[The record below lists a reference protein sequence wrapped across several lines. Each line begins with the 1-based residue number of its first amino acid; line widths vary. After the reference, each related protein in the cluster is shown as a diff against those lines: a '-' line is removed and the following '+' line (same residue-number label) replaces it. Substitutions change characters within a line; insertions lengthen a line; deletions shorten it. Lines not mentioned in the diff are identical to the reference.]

1 MMILMLKE
9 GLAEL
14 PVAMYVVESAGG
26 RMCRAA
32 QSCISPASNCLQT
45 PLLNQL
51 LLYVTP
57 YPHLGARLG
66 LLYVAAAFFWQSPCA
81 WWVALVAVLGVG
93 KLRCS
98 CILHA
103 ATHKIL
109 LRMYCLSASSVVAAP
124 WLEACIAP
132 FAA

>member
-1 MMILMLKE
+1 MILMFKE

-51 LLYVTP
+51 MLYVTP

-66 LLYVAAAFFWQSPCA
+66 LLYVAAWLLLSLAEPVRLVGSFGRCA
-81 WWVALVAVLGVG
+81 GCGEV
-93 KLRCS
+93 RCS
-98 CILHA
+98 CI
-103 ATHKIL
+103 
-109 LRMYCLSASSVVAAP
+109 
-124 WLEACIAP
+124 
-132 FAA
+132 

>member
-93 KLRCS
+93 KCAAVAFCMQPPTRS
-98 CILHA
+98 C
-103 ATHKIL
+103 
-109 LRMYCLSASSVVAAP
+109 CV
-124 WLEACIAP
+124 CIAYQL
-132 FAA
+132 AVW